1 MPIMEYST
9 KHVITAPGSQTVF
22 DAAKQM
28 WDRNV
33 GCIVVLDS
41 DKKPLGMVTD
51 RDIAVN
57 VVAQGKDPRST
68 VLKEIMSKHTL
79 VLRQDQ
85 GIFEATKMMSEKGIR
100 RIPIV
105 DSEGKLSG
113 IISLDDLIM
122 VFGEE
127 VANIA
132 NAIVSESYRSKK
144 SNIPIG

>member
-1 MPIMEYST
+1 MPIMEYCT
-9 KHVITAPGSQTVF
+9 KHVITATGSQTVF

-33 GCIVVLDS
+33 GAIVVLDS

-68 VLKEIMSKHTL
+68 VLKEIMSKNAL

-100 RIPIV
+100 RLPIV
-105 DSEGKLSG
+105 DSEGKLAG
-113 IISLDDLIM
+113 IISLDDLIT

-132 NAIVSESYRSKK
+132 NAIAYESYRSKK
-144 SNIPIG
+144 RNVS